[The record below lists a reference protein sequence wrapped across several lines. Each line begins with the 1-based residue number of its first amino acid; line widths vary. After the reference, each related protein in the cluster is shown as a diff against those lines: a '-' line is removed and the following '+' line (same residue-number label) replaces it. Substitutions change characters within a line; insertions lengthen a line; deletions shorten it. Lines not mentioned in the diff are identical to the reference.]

1 MTKKTTIREFT
12 GWHMTTIL
20 VAFFG
25 IVMAVNF
32 NMARLAI
39 GTFGGTVVDNS
50 YVASQNYNR
59 WLANAKKQEA
69 LDWKAKVSLTPA
81 RFVQITATKD
91 DAPLTDVMATGTAEH
106 PLGQAPS
113 IALDFIV
120 SGEGKLKSKAKLPA
134 GRWNAVISLRSGPDI
149 YKLVEPV
156 Q

>member
-1 MTKKTTIREFT
+1 MNILKNGKFT

-32 NMARLAI
+32 NMARMAV

-59 WLANAKKQEA
+59 WLASADKQGKLGWNVKLSLSADRHVVIDARLNGSA
-69 LDWKAKVSLTPA
+69 LDDLHAVG
-81 RFVQITATKD
+81 
-91 DAPLTDVMATGTAEH
+91 DALH
-106 PLGQAPS
+106 PLGGAGD
-113 IALDFIV
+113 IALAFVPQSD
-120 SGEGKLKSKAKLPA
+120 GRLQSKAALPV
-134 GRWNAVISLRSGPDI
+134 GRWNVQLSLRRGPDI
-149 YKLVEPV
+149 YRISEEV

>member
-1 MTKKTTIREFT
+1 MNILKNGKFT

-32 NMARLAI
+32 NMARMAV

-59 WLANAKKQEA
+59 WLASADKQGKLGWNVKLSLSADRHVVIDARLNGSA
-69 LDWKAKVSLTPA
+69 LDDLNAVG
-81 RFVQITATKD
+81 
-91 DAPLTDVMATGTAEH
+91 DALH
-106 PLGQAPS
+106 PLARADA
-113 IALDFIV
+113 IALAFVPQSD
-120 SGEGKLKSKAKLPA
+120 GRLQSKAALPA
-134 GRWNAVISLRSGPDI
+134 GRWNVQLSLRRGPDI
-149 YKLVEPV
+149 YRISEEV